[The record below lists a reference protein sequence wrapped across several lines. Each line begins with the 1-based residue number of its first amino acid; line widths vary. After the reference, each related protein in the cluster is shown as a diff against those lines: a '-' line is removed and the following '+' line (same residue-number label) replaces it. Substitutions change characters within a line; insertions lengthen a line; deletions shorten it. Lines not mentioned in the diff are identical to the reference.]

1 MAAPVTRLQPA
12 KLPTLPAS
20 TTPEQRYWQSFT
32 SPLLIHE
39 YGSVTSI
46 NFCATTPHDFAIT
59 SSTLV
64 KVFSS
69 KTRTVAKTISRF
81 KDTAYSAQIRRDG
94 KVLAAAD
101 ASGLLQIF
109 DLQSRAVLR
118 TWGGE
123 HEMPV
128 QAVRWNPR
136 DLTALATGG
145 DDATVRLW
153 ELPVG
158 KSVATLKGHEDYVRS
173 LAYIPGSTFGGIVS
187 GGYDK
192 MAKLWDPRAP
202 GQAALS
208 FSQHAAVE
216 DVLPMPGGTT
226 LLVAAGNTV
235 TVWDIIAAREIAVL
249 ANHQKTVTALT
260 QTSGSDGSKRRVL
273 TGALDGHV
281 KIYDAAS
288 WTVVHGVKYPKPV
301 LSLGVSPDEKHL
313 AVGMVDGLLSIRTRL
328 SGKQKDAVKE
338 KERAMDLI
346 MKGIDPRSV
355 DANGKKKR
363 SGNKERRLKGM
374 DYKGENEDIVID
386 IPKRAKRER
395 AFEKK
400 LRKGAF
406 ADALDL
412 VLGPKGQGDPMMVL
426 AVVKELVYRGAVT
439 AALANRDEETL
450 EPVLRWC
457 LRCVGDPR
465 MVPVVAEVLEK
476 VLDLYSHALGQSPEF
491 DKLVGKLAARIRMEV
506 GNARM
511 ASRAVGM
518 IGLLVA
524 GNNSGVRERAAIE
537 V

>member
-39 YGSVTSI
+39 YASVTSI
-46 NFCATTPHDFAIT
+46 NFCASTPHDFAIT

-94 KVLAAAD
+94 KILAATD

-109 DLQSRAVLR
+109 DLASRAVLR
-118 TWGGE
+118 TWSGE
-123 HEMPV
+123 HETAV

-153 ELPVG
+153 ELPSS
-158 KSVATLKGHEDYVRS
+158 KSVTTLKGHEDYVRS

-187 GGYDK
+187 GCYDK
-192 MAKLWDPRAP
+192 TAKLWDPRAP
-202 GQAALS
+202 GQAALT
-208 FSQHAAVE
+208 FSHDSAVE

-226 LLVAAGNTV
+226 LLVAAGNAV
-235 TVWDIIAAREIAVL
+235 TVWDLVAAREIAVL
-249 ANHQKTVTALT
+249 ANHQKTVTTLA
-260 QTSGSDGSKRRVL
+260 QTSGLDGTRRRVL

-288 WTVVHGVKYPKPV
+288 WSVVHGVKYPKPV
-301 LSLGVSPDEKHL
+301 LSLAVSPDEKHL

-338 KERAMDLI
+338 RERAMDLI

-355 DANGKKKR
+355 DANGRKKR
-363 SGNKERRLKGM
+363 SGNKERRLKGR
-374 DYKGENEDIVID
+374 DYKGDQEDII
-386 IPKRAKRER
+386 IEAPKRPKKER
-395 AFEKK
+395 TFEKK
-400 LRKGAF
+400 LRKGAY

-412 VLGPKGQGDPMMVL
+412 VLGPNGLGEPMMVL

-450 EPVLRWC
+450 EPVLKWC

-465 MVPVVAEVLEK
+465 MVGIVGEVLEK

-491 DKLVGKLAARIRMEV
+491 DALVAKLAARIRMEV
-506 GNARM
+506 NNARM

-518 IGLLVA
+518 IGMLMA
-524 GNNSGVRERAAIE
+524 GNEGVVQTSQA
-537 V
+537 